1 MAAVDICNRAL
12 GEIGTRSTI
21 ASLTE
26 QSNEALACNTHF
38 DPLVKRLLRMANWNF
53 ARRTALLTLLKAM
66 PGTPENTTI
75 GNGLW
80 TSAHPAPPWLYA
92 YAYPSDCIRVQQVL
106 PQATAST
113 TPATPIFPVTLGGT
127 TPYGY
132 RDGSSARFKVAL
144 DLDSGNNEI
153 KVILTNQR
161 QAIVNYTKSIVNTDM
176 FDDSFESA
184 LVAAL
189 AAKLAIVLS
198 GDKQLSLMKYQEA
211 DALIKMARADDA
223 NETIEMLSHVP
234 NWIAARGY
242 SGATAGESGDG
253 YFYEPFSSYFS
264 G

>member
-1 MAAVDICNRAL
+1 VATVDICNRAL

-26 QSNEALACNTHF
+26 QSNEALACKTHF
-38 DPLVKRLLRMANWNF
+38 EPLVKRLLRMANWNF
-53 ARRTALLTLLKAM
+53 ARRTTLLTLLKAM
-66 PGTPENTTI
+66 PGTPENPTV

-106 PQATAST
+106 PQAST
-113 TPATPIFPVTLGGT
+113 TGGVTTPIFPVGLGGA

-132 RDGSSARFKVAL
+132 REGSSARFKVAL
-144 DLDSGNNEI
+144 DLDSNNNEI
-153 KVILTNQR
+153 KVIITNQR
-161 QAIVNYTKSIVNTDM
+161 QAIVNYTKTIVNTDM

-189 AAKLAIVLS
+189 GAKLAISLA

-223 NETIEMLSHVP
+223 NETVEMLSHVP
-234 NWIAARGY
+234 SWISARGY
-242 SGATAGESGDG
+242 SGAAHSESGEG
-253 YFYEPFSSYFS
+253 YFYEPYASYFS